1 MCLMTMHALVVADET
16 DKDEKEFE
24 PTIEMIM
31 NDFDDEATM
40 EEEEAMGEE
49 DDEDEL
55 SALNAEGEMP
65 LEELL
70 KLYGGGGGSR
80 SGP

>member
-1 MCLMTMHALVVADET
+1 
-16 DKDEKEFE
+16 
-24 PTIEMIM
+24 MIM

-70 KLYGGGGGSR
+70 KLYGGGGGGSR

>member
-1 MCLMTMHALVVADET
+1 
-16 DKDEKEFE
+16 
-24 PTIEMIM
+24 MIM

-70 KLYGGGGGSR
+70 KLYGGGGGGSR
-80 SGP
+80 SGPSINFFLFPFW

>member
-1 MCLMTMHALVVADET
+1 
-16 DKDEKEFE
+16 
-24 PTIEMIM
+24 MIM

-55 SALNAEGEMP
+55 SGLTTNVILYCLP
-65 LEELL
+65 FL
-70 KLYGGGGGSR
+70 KNLSYAWMFQLTLRNSI
-80 SGP
+80 